1 MSEILLISITRHG
14 GLVLLFLVTSLSDRA
29 VNCSAL
35 HEQAEGSGSSAN
47 LYGIPG
53 KSSAN
58 LKATLTATQTSAC
71 TERLKS
77 ISVRSRTP
85 PRVLSPG
92 LLLESPA
99 VWLKVVCPLARKP
112 VE

>member
-1 MSEILLISITRHG
+1 MLFLVTASSDLAVTRHG
-14 GLVLLFLVTSLSDRA
+14 CPVSLFLVTSLSDRA

-35 HEQAEGSGSSAN
+35 QELTEGSGPSAN

-53 KSSAN
+53 NSSAN
-58 LKATLTATQTSAC
+58 LKATLTATQTSAY

-92 LLLESPA
+92 LLRESFH
-99 VWLKVVCPLARKP
+99 LGSN
-112 VE
+112 